1 MSSIALEK
9 ETKMFSGSLQ
19 SLAIPQPISPD
30 DNTYAWSVGFGNLVI
45 NETAGLDKI
54 VLNGVLP
61 ADARFETDTNGL
73 YIHIGAETITVNN
86 QFLDSFNPGNGY
98 ESYQVE
104 SLVYGDGSEI
114 SLLHNLNFTGTGES
128 ETVQGIN
135 DDNTLRGLGG
145 DDFLYGNQG
154 DDTLEGDEGADN
166 LSGQEGDDTLEGGT
180 EADNLY
186 GGLNDDTYV
195 WAVGDGNDVISEEG
209 GLDKIV
215 LNGVLPA
222 DVRFESDGGYSLI
235 VHIGDESIIISNQL
249 LDHYSPGNGYD
260 VYQVESLVYG
270 DGTEVSLLH
279 NLTFT
284 GTGESDTVHGIN
296 DDNTLRGLGGG
307 DTLFAYE
314 GDDTLEGGEG
324 ADGLYGGLNN
334 DTYEW
339 SVGDGN
345 DTISEEGGLD
355 KIVLNGVLPG
365 DVRFENN
372 GYSLIVHIGDEAIT
386 IGSQFS
392 DHYSPGNGY
401 EIYKVESLVYGD
413 GTEVSLLN
421 NLTFTGTDVGE
432 SIYGLNDDNT
442 LRGLAGDDYLY
453 GGLNNDTY
461 EWSVGDGN
469 DTISEEGGLDKI
481 VLNGV
486 LPGDVR
492 FETNGY
498 NLIVHIGDET
508 ITIGN
513 QFSDYFFPGNGYEVY
528 QVESLVYGDGSEI
541 SLLHNLNFTGTGES
555 ETVQGINDDNTLRG
569 LGGDDYLYGYLGDDT
584 YVWAVGDG
592 NDYISEEGGL
602 DKIVLNGVLPADVRF
617 ELSGF
622 SLIVHVGDESLTISN
637 QFLDHYSPGNGYE
650 AYQVESLV
658 YGDGTEVS
666 LLHNL
671 TFTGTGVGESVSGL
685 NDDNT
690 LRGLGGDDYLYA
702 YEGADTLEGGEGADH
717 LVGAEGGDTFVLD
730 NLLGVDTIA
739 DFAPGD
745 KIDVRGLFGASPG
758 LYPSQ
763 AFANGYLRLEQ
774 VGSDTYLYADT
785 DGGLGANPEQLLAYI
800 SSVDASTL
808 NTETD
813 FILPSAT
820 PNTDPV
826 AVDDF
831 FTGLEDIPVTGN
843 VLLNNG
849 LGVDSDADGNPLTVL
864 PETITTF
871 RGALVTLHSDGTFLY
886 TPLPNAYG
894 NDKFNYSLLDG
905 QGGFD
910 TGKVIITLT
919 NVIKPVVALSLD
931 AGDGNDNLI
940 GTYLNDTMHG
950 NGGDDILFGLS
961 GADKLYGGDGDD
973 ILYGGKSAD
982 LLSGGANADTFVLD
996 GITNRVDT
1004 ITDFNVFEGDHL
1016 QVRDILSFDPLT
1028 DAISDFIHITQTG
1041 ANSFVSVDADGAAN
1055 GQNFINV
1062 ARLTGVTGLDVNQ
1075 LYADGNIVIQ
1085 HEIV

>member
-386 IGSQFS
+386 IGS
-392 DHYSPGNGY
+392 
-401 EIYKVESLVYGD
+401 
-413 GTEVSLLN
+413 
-421 NLTFTGTDVGE
+421 
-432 SIYGLNDDNT
+432 
-442 LRGLAGDDYLY
+442 
-453 GGLNNDTY
+453 
-461 EWSVGDGN
+461 
-469 DTISEEGGLDKI
+469 
-481 VLNGV
+481 
-486 LPGDVR
+486 
-492 FETNGY
+492 
-498 NLIVHIGDET
+498 
-508 ITIGN
+508 

-940 GTYLNDTMHG
+940 GTYLNDTLHG
-950 NGGDDILFGLS
+950 NGGDDVLFGLS

-973 ILYGGKSAD
+973 ILYGGKSSD

-1004 ITDFNVFEGDHL
+1004 MTDFNVFEGDHL

-1041 ANSFVSVDADGAAN
+1041 ANSFVSVDADGALN
-1055 GQNFINV
+1055 GSNFINV